1 MKKILLSVL
10 TFFVAVAA
18 DAQYTYQDAANKD
31 MLRHPSCNYSGERRE
46 IILPQVNGYTV
57 FKADLHTHSMFS
69 DGQTTPEWRVRE
81 AWFDGLDAVAITE
94 HIEYR
99 PYEKKLVE
107 YLIGYVKKNVEAVN
121 YDIVFKEAGNEDI
134 KVDLNAAVR
143 LAQAETK
150 DYPVLVIPGTEIT
163 RPYQNVGH
171 YNALFTTDNNAI
183 PSNDPMQ
190 ALRNAKAQG
199 ALVQHNHPGWKRSD
213 LEMVEFE
220 ANAYKEKLIDGVETM
235 NGPEFYPKA
244 IDRALEH
251 GLFVSANTD
260 IHATTELQYDA
271 ARLGRN
277 ITFILAKERTLESL
291 REALEARRTISYAFD
306 QLAGEEKLLKA
317 LFDASV
323 RIAFHRNDSK
333 GRTIFTIT
341 NTSSIP
347 YAVSVSG
354 GNPVW
359 VNPFATVMLKA
370 REPKLTVVN
379 MWCGENSHP
388 SFELKF

>member
-10 TFFVAVAA
+10 AVFAAICA

-31 MLRHPSCNYSGERRE
+31 MLRHPLCNFSGMRRE
-46 IILPQVNGYTV
+46 IILPQVDGYTV

-81 AWFDGLDAVAITE
+81 AWYDGLDAVAITE

-107 YLIGYVKKNVEAVN
+107 YLTGYVKKNVEAVN
-121 YDIVFKEAGNEDI
+121 YDIVFKETGNEDI

-171 YNALFTTDNNAI
+171 YNALFTTDNNVI
-183 PSNDPMQ
+183 PANDPMQ

-199 ALVQHNHPGWKRSD
+199 ALVQHNHPGWKRTD
-213 LEMVEFE
+213 LEMTEFE
-220 ANAYKEKLIDGVETM
+220 VNAYKEKLIDGVETM
-235 NGPEFYPKA
+235 NGPDFYPKA
-244 IDRALEH
+244 IDRAFEY
-251 GLFVSANTD
+251 GLFVSSNTD
-260 IHATTELQYDA
+260 VHATTELQYDG

-277 ITFILAKERTLESL
+277 MTFILAKERTLESL
-291 REALEARRTISYAFD
+291 REAIEARRTISYAFD

-317 LFDASV
+317 FFNASV
-323 RIAFHRNDSK
+323 RMTFHRVDSK
-333 GRTIFTIT
+333 GRTVFYIT

-347 YAVSVSG
+347 YAVSVG
-354 GNPVW
+354 EGNPVW
-359 VNPFATVMLKA
+359 VAPFATVMLKGH
-370 REPKLTVVN
+370 ELKLTVVN
-379 MWCGENSHP
+379 MWCGENAHP